1 MNQGIGRG
9 QSKTTTQLTWEKQP
23 ANRTKSPPTLCRRD
37 VTRTGTW
44 EINIKNIQ
52 KATK

>member
-1 MNQGIGRG
+1 MAQGTGQG

-23 ANRTKSPPTLCRRD
+23 ANRTKSPPTLCPRD
-37 VTRTGTW
+37 VIRTGTR